1 MISVST
7 DLPSPDQ
14 RTPLDLL
21 NQSLSLTAQS
31 QGTMLGELFYFVVR
45 AGVEWSGVAIL
56 IGTRKD
62 PSDLVDRFG
71 CLISGSHPIHSY
83 HSTRSSQHTWTTLIL
98 RLIPDGAITAAH
110 FIKTP
115 YYVQIHGFWD
125 GTSMNIV
132 RPSFNRHVRL
142 LTLSPRE
149 ILEESSIPTVL
160 MLSETLSEV
169 TSPLTSLARMSSTR
183 R

>member
-7 DLPSPDQ
+7 DLLSPDQ

-62 PSDLVDRFG
+62 LPDLVYRFA
-71 CLISGSHPIHSY
+71 CLISVSHRIYSF
-83 HSTRSSQHTWTTLIL
+83 HSTRTFQNTWTALIP

-132 RPSFNRHVRL
+132 RL
-142 LTLSPRE
+142 
-149 ILEESSIPTVL
+149 IPTIKC
-160 MLSETLSEV
+160 
-169 TSPLTSLARMSSTR
+169 PY
-183 R
+183 